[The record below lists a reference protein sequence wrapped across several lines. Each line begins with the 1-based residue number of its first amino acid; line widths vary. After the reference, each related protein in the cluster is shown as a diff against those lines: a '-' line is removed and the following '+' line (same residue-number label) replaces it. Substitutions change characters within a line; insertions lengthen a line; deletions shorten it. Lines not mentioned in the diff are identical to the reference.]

1 MVENLNN
8 RIKSVYVEADDFLK
22 VISKIVIYLI
32 IRKNVFS
39 FVENIDVDIFSMD
52 FRNRRKQ
59 SLY

>member
-1 MVENLNN
+1 MENLNN

-52 FRNRRKQ
+52 FRSRRKQ
-59 SLY
+59 SL

>member
-1 MVENLNN
+1 MVGYLNN

-39 FVENIDVDIFSMD
+39 FVKNIDVDIFSMD
-52 FRNRRKQ
+52 KQ